1 MDGHNIPHMQL
12 FYQLKQ
18 KFPDLK
24 DNDVNESIQKVKFII
39 FLDTLY
45 YYIIIIHYIIML
57 CYIGRF
63 VKD

>member
-39 FLDTLY
+39 FLDILLLLY
-45 YYIIIIHYIIML
+45 YYIIL
-57 CYIGRF
+57 G
-63 VKD
+63 DL